1 MLLKLHMP
9 VPFWQVT
16 SDLLYKAGGGIW
28 IDIQQSQARDGMDFY
43 PMIWKNIA

>member
-9 VPFWQVT
+9 VPVWQVA
-16 SDLLYKAGGGIW
+16 SDLLHKAGGGIW